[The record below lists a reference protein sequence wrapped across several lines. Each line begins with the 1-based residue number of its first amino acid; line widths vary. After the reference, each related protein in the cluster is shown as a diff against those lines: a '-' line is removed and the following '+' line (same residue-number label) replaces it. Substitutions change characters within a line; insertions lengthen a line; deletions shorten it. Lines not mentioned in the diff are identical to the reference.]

1 MYCSE
6 VIEEERL
13 QIGFSSVLDFFSLS
27 GVTDSLN
34 YMYFVENSDYEKSIT
49 DTCIL
54 ISSGQWANAFP
65 ESSCFASNTIL

>member
-34 YMYFVENSDYEKSIT
+34 YMYFVENSDYKKSIT
-49 DTCIL
+49 DIL
-54 ISSGQWANAFP
+54 ISSG
-65 ESSCFASNTIL
+65 SYTHTASNFLNTSLFCNDD

>member
-34 YMYFVENSDYEKSIT
+34 YLIENSDYEKSIT
-49 DTCIL
+49 DIL
-54 ISSGQWANAFP
+54 ISSGSYTHTA
-65 ESSCFASNTIL
+65 SSFFNTLLFCNDD

>member
-54 ISSGQWANAFP
+54 ISTGS
-65 ESSCFASNTIL
+65 

>member
-49 DTCIL
+49 DIL
-54 ISSGQWANAFP
+54 ISSG
-65 ESSCFASNTIL
+65 SYTHTASNFFNTLLFCNDD